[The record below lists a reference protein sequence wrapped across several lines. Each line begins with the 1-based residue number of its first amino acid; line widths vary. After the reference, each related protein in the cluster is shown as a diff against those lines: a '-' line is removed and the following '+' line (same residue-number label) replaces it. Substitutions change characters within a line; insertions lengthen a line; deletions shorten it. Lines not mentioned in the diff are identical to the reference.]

1 MELRSLDYKFGGRNA
16 VDTKKEGNDLNKEIG
31 VTREVRVTTLNDCM
45 VEFRNVANFD
55 AVWLP
60 WWRRGEVRAY
70 RAKKSKKKVCS
81 DYLFENSCKTRK
93 VTVRDIVMEGPIWT
107 DPRPEDPER

>member
-1 MELRSLDYKFGGRNA
+1 M
-16 VDTKKEGNDLNKEIG
+16 NDLNKEIG

-60 WWRRGEVRAY
+60 RWRRAGVRANT
-70 RAKKSKKKVCS
+70 AKKSKKKSVPTTF
-81 DYLFENSCKTRK
+81 LNTA
-93 VTVRDIVMEGPIWT
+93 VRV
-107 DPRPEDPER
+107 

>member
-1 MELRSLDYKFGGRNA
+1 
-16 VDTKKEGNDLNKEIG
+16 
-31 VTREVRVTTLNDCM
+31 M

-60 WWRRGEVRAY
+60 RWRRGEVRAY

-81 DYLFENSCKTRK
+81 DYLFENSCNGRRSSGTFGGYWYSN
-93 VTVRDIVMEGPIWT
+93 VTLMIPTSYGVAKSFG
-107 DPRPEDPER
+107 

>member
-1 MELRSLDYKFGGRNA
+1 
-16 VDTKKEGNDLNKEIG
+16 
-31 VTREVRVTTLNDCM
+31 M

-60 WWRRGEVRAY
+60 RWRRGEVRAY

-81 DYLFENSCKTRK
+81 DYLFENSCK
-93 VTVRDIVMEGPIWT
+93 VTIMIASDSQNTSLKCSR
-107 DPRPEDPER
+107 

>member
-1 MELRSLDYKFGGRNA
+1 MLNWFELILDDY
-16 VDTKKEGNDLNKEIG
+16 V
-31 VTREVRVTTLNDCM
+31 

-60 WWRRGEVRAY
+60 QWRRAKTRAS

-81 DYLFENSCKTRK
+81 DYLFENSCNLHKPFK
-93 VTVRDIVMEGPIWT
+93 LDK
-107 DPRPEDPER
+107 